1 MPDWQ
6 MCSPFCSWTLTC
18 SRSWRAAWANRRRS
32 VWAPPP
38 WFSTVRSLARKGGF
52 NCCNRYALVNAATA
66 AATFIFWGFFCW
78 SSFFSGVLQSLII
91 LSMLMHAMKKCLS
104 WTSAVCP
111 ARNIS
116 TTTGLIV
123 MKFEI
128 QKRKPFWVTVTTMR
142 LACLVLDVSTSMWWI
157 NIEFATDNHV
167 SIRMNFN
174 HCGDGRSF
182 YSSSIIKSDFS
193 LFPNTLIITNKPI
206 PW

>member
-1 MPDWQ
+1 
-6 MCSPFCSWTLTC
+6 
-18 SRSWRAAWANRRRS
+18 
-32 VWAPPP
+32 
-38 WFSTVRSLARKGGF
+38 
-52 NCCNRYALVNAATA
+52 
-66 AATFIFWGFFCW
+66 
-78 SSFFSGVLQSLII
+78 
-91 LSMLMHAMKKCLS
+91 MHAMKKCLS

-157 NIEFATDNHV
+157 NIKFATDNHV

-193 LFPNTLIITNKPI
+193 LSPNTLIITNKPI
-206 PW
+206 PWWIKMVYITPAKHQLQALLCLNTTANIATDLSC